1 MNESNLYF
9 IDTNIFLRVLVQ
21 ENKTS
26 FEDCFKILEMIKQGK
41 VKAFT
46 NSLVLAEINWVLSG
60 LYKFSKE
67 KTVEAIRSI
76 LNLKNLKIIDK
87 SDLQEGINLYEKN
100 KVKFIDALIA
110 ANDLILK
117 KEAKII
123 SYDKDFDKMGVIR
136 IEPKKIIIK
145 KEFIK

>member
-1 MNESNLYF
+1 MNESKLYF

-26 FEDCFKILEMIKQGK
+26 FEDCFKILEMIKYGEI
-41 VKAFT
+41 KAFT

-87 SDLQEGINLYEKN
+87 SEPQEGINLYEKN

-123 SYDKDFDKMGVIR
+123 SYDKDFDKMGVVR
-136 IEPKKIIIK
+136 IEPRKIIMVRKI
-145 KEFIK
+145 IL